1 MYFYYS
7 FLGLDMPHVLLAI
20 EWLAKLHG
28 LTYVARKHFEKNH
41 PNEDWQ
47 AKNPWIKKELEDSS
61 NYTINKEGKKD
72 FGDVT
77 GGLNLRS
84 RLIAMAKKAL
94 MQENKKL
101 NDQFEKLVQSQDW
114 LDEMRRESAKIP
126 DFQGSFTSV
135 CHGQPW
141 IGNVYFKYDTGTY

>member
-1 MYFYYS
+1 M
-7 FLGLDMPHVLLAI
+7 
-20 EWLAKLHG
+20 
-28 LTYVARKHFEKNH
+28 
-41 PNEDWQ
+41 
-47 AKNPWIKKELEDSS
+47 KKG
-61 NYTINKEGKKD
+61 GKKD

-77 GGLNLRS
+77 GGLNLKS

-141 IGNVYFKYDTGTY
+141 IGNVYFKYDTGTGGPLDMRIRVMRILHMRLFNTPP

>member
-1 MYFYYS
+1 M
-7 FLGLDMPHVLLAI
+7 
-20 EWLAKLHG
+20 
-28 LTYVARKHFEKNH
+28 
-41 PNEDWQ
+41 
-47 AKNPWIKKELEDSS
+47 KKG
-61 NYTINKEGKKD
+61 GKKD

-77 GGLNLRS
+77 GGLNLKS

-141 IGNVYFKYDTGTY
+141 IGNVYFKYDTGTYYYE

>member
-1 MYFYYS
+1 MYVYIFLIRHFVIGIVT

-28 LTYVARKHFEKNH
+28 LTYVAKKRYEKNH
-41 PNEDWQ
+41 PKEDWQ

-61 NYTINKEGKKD
+61 NYTLNKEGKKD

-77 GGLNLRS
+77 GGLNLKS

-101 NDQFEKLVQSQDW
+101 VEK
-114 LDEMRRESAKIP
+114 
-126 DFQGSFTSV
+126 
-135 CHGQPW
+135 
-141 IGNVYFKYDTGTY
+141 